1 MQGLSNRILSE
12 LDDRFDDEQ
21 PDGMVIGTTTAC
33 GAERLGADN
42 EARVSIDNGALR
54 FHPLN
59 QPGWGRQ
66 GIAYGPFERQPGLT
80 LAVFMLNGHNTS
92 QTYEAATTLQDH
104 LRLKV
109 RGGLWMAGQLVRMG
123 KPEDKPKHPTS
134 SLKAHYT
141 SPPVKENLVVG
152 WFNMPTVVKPLE
164 EGQSFVMHAAGPD
177 NGELWVR
184 TGVGVR
190 PLFRGVQNNPIYYVV
205 ALRER
210 GATFYAAS
218 LPGAKSLGGIP
229 KLRPVAI
236 DPRYA
241 ESQLYVGI
249 HQAILG
255 EVGYRADTRVYGVRV
270 KPIQQWANWYTSA
283 MVADRNP
290 QVGRKGE
297 MGQAWNLEG
306 VYSLQKPEQKPGL
319 IHLRL
324 EGRGAVV
331 WRYRDKNSFLE
342 LELLERAARIRYW
355 QGEEWIQLA
364 LDRSIQTQE
373 NQQHWIQILDDGKEF
388 AVHVDG
394 RLVDGR
400 VFADI
405 PVFDAGG
412 FGFRGRVA
420 DVEAHPHE
428 VEFPEALDMGQ
439 PLQVQGEN
447 LLISEGFSGPAG
459 KLAEPWE
466 CSLGVGVLEYTGKNG
481 VRVQANPKK
490 PNPGRTLY
498 TLPWNREDLADL
510 EVEITPPGNRRGQ
523 KQNCRGGL
531 VFWQD
536 ATNYLIVNLWLDDA
550 FAGSSVSSFLRYEN
564 YEGFY
569 DAVWSN
575 VGQKIQ
581 HGLPI
586 KLRVICD
593 GRRFQVYLGDEP
605 VLYRAFSDFYPGASG
620 FALRRVGLAVNW
632 EWGDDT
638 GSVFREFRARG

>member
-1 MQGLSNRILSE
+1 MAGLQEPILSE
-12 LDDRFDDEQ
+12 LEDSFQDEQ
-21 PDGMVIGTTTAC
+21 PDGMTIGTLAAS
-33 GAERLGADN
+33 GIERLGADN
-42 EARVSIDNGALR
+42 EARVSVDNGALR

-66 GIAYGPFERQPGLT
+66 GIAYGPFVRQPGLT

-92 QTYEAATTLQDH
+92 QTFEAAATLQDH

-109 RGGLWMAGQLVRMG
+109 RGGLWMAGQLMRIS
-123 KPEDKPKHPTS
+123 KPEEKPKHPIS

-141 SPPVKENLVVG
+141 SPPLKENLVVG

-190 PLFRGVQNNPIYYVV
+190 PLCRGVQNNPIYYVV

-210 GATFYAAS
+210 GAAFYAAS
-218 LPGAKSLGGIP
+218 LPGAKSLGSLP

-241 ESQLYVGI
+241 ESQLYAGI

-270 KPIQQWANWYTSA
+270 KPIAEWSQWYTTA
-283 MVADRNP
+283 FVADRNP
-290 QVGRKGE
+290 QVGRKAE
-297 MGQAWNLEG
+297 MGEAWGLEG
-306 VYSLQKPEQKPGL
+306 VYSLQKPEQRPGL

-324 EGRGAVV
+324 EGKGAVV
-331 WRYRDKNSFLE
+331 WRYRDKDSFLE

-364 LDRSIQTQE
+364 LDRRIQIGEGQH
-373 NQQHWIQILDDGKEF
+373 HWIQILDDGKEF

-394 RLVDGR
+394 QLVGQR
-400 VFADI
+400 AFADI
-405 PVFDAGG
+405 AVLDAAG

-420 DVEAHPHE
+420 DVEAHPRE
-428 VEFPEALDMGQ
+428 VELPQPLSMGQ
-439 PLQVQGEN
+439 PWQA
-447 LLISEGFSGPAG
+447 EGTTLEVSDDFAGMG
-459 KLAEPWE
+459 KLAGLWE
-466 CSLGVGVLEYTGKNG
+466 GSLGGGMLERTGKNSL
-481 VRVQANPKK
+481 RVQASPKQ
-490 PNPGRTLY
+490 PNPGRTLF
-498 TLPWNREDLADL
+498 TQPWNHPALADL
-510 EVEITPPGNRRGQ
+510 EVEITPPGSRRGQ
-523 KQNCRGGL
+523 KHNCRSGL

-536 ATNYLIVNLWLDDA
+536 TKNYLIVNLWLDDA
-550 FAGSSVSSFLRYEN
+550 FSGSSVSAFLRYEN

-575 VGQKIQ
+575 VGQKIR
-581 HGLPI
+581 HGVSV

-593 GRRFQVYLGDEP
+593 GSRFRVYLDGEP
-605 VLYRAFSDFYPGASG
+605 VLYRAFSDIYPGASG
-620 FALRRVGLAVNW
+620 FLIKRVGLAVNW

-638 GSVFREFRARG
+638 GSVFRRFRARF